1 MLHVPVSQLSPVYP
15 NSQVQRYALAL
26 TSEQLPPFRHG
37 DEAQDNTVKNVH
49 NACLH

>member
-15 NSQVQRYALAL
+15 KSQVQRYSSLGL

-37 DEAQDNTVKNVH
+37 DEAQDNTVKK
-49 NACLH
+49 